1 MKTKFMIN
9 ALVLIHALEFA
20 KKAMEK
26 NPVVP
31 ILENFLLYV
40 CDGVLKVLGSTL
52 QSTCACSIPVEA
64 SKDTPSF
71 TLLLPLPALAYLKKI
86 GNDLITVVYDPET
99 FSIEILDSDGRAK
112 YSSEDIKDFP
122 KMPVIDQAYKSF
134 PAKYLDELGD
144 LLTYT
149 SKDDLRPAMTG
160 INFGYLQTDYKMT
173 ATNGHVLKL
182 VTVPELQ
189 REEVPVIEVK
199 PRFEVKPV
207 PDASDNIKYLIWDTK
222 ESDYYK
228 ESRWNSATEEYD
240 DVQIIY
246 DTQERA
252 EEIRA
257 KAESENKEVEY
268 KATHTDFILPRKTA
282 NILAAVKASE
292 DLEILVRY
300 DETTAQITNAL
311 FQWIEEVTIGTKKD
325 KHTIFVTYEVSSR
338 TIDERYPDFHNVIP
352 EATRTVTRL
361 TAPKDDFLKLLDKAE
376 MFANRTTH
384 QVRIKLNGCQQLSS
398 EDLDFSNEYCA
409 NIPGT
414 YSGEEMEIGFNAEFL
429 NQCISSFGKEF
440 TLELIAPNKAAVI
453 RDETRLALVMPVML
467 NQYV

>member
-1 MKTKFMIN
+1 MKTKFIIN

-40 CDGVLKVLGSTL
+40 CDGVLKVIGSTL
-52 QSTCACSIPVEA
+52 QTTSACSVPVEIG
-64 SKDTPSF
+64 KDWPSF

-86 GNDLITVVYDPET
+86 GNDMVTIVYDPET

-122 KMPVIDQAYKSF
+122 KMPVIDQPYKSF

-189 REEVPVIEVK
+189 REEVPAPEVSA
-199 PRFEVKPV
+199 RYEVQEKQTESGAKV
-207 PDASDNIKYLIWDTK
+207 YFVWDK
-222 ESDYYK
+222 QEKDYYK
-228 ESRWNSATEEYD
+228 ERKLNRRSYEYEENVIWYEHPESADRARCTAELANDE
-240 DVQIIY
+240 IIH
-246 DTQERA
+246 
-252 EEIRA
+252 
-257 KAESENKEVEY
+257 KS
-268 KATHTDFILPRKTA
+268 THTDFILPRKTA
-282 NILAAVKASE
+282 NILAGVKASE
-292 DLEILVRY
+292 ELEILVRY
-300 DETTAQITNAL
+300 DEHQRIQNAL

-325 KHTIFVTYEVSSR
+325 KHTVFVTYEVSSR

-361 TAPKDDFLKLLDKAE
+361 TAPKDDFLKLLEKAE
-376 MFANRTTH
+376 MFANKTTH